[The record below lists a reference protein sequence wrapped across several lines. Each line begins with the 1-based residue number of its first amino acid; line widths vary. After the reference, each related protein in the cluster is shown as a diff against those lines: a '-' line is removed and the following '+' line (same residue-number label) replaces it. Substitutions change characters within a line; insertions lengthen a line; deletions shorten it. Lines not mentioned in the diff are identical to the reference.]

1 MKRTAQLF
9 LVALL
14 AGGITLGAYKYFFE
28 TKTLT
33 LVSQNDETPFITTSL
48 PASPRGAGIN
58 EVDFTI
64 AAEKTV
70 NAVVHVKNMTLSS
83 GNPIAEFFYG
93 SEATQRPQIGTGS
106 GVIISPDGYIVTN
119 NHVIEKARALKVTLN
134 NNKGY
139 DAEIIGADPSSDIAL
154 LKINVEKPLPYL
166 AFGDSDN
173 AKIGEWVLAV
183 GNPFNLTS
191 TVTAGIVSAK
201 ARSISPGRNQS
212 FIQTDAVVN
221 PGNSGGALVNTNGDL
236 IGINTAITSQ
246 TGSYMGY
253 SFAVPSN
260 IAKKVVDDLLEYG
273 KVQKGVLGIRRL
285 IPLEAI
291 ELGLDEIEGVYI
303 DKVIEDSGAYDARL
317 KPGDVIKQVDNV
329 HVTKFSELTGY
340 VSSKKPGE
348 KVDLVIERDGKKM
361 TIPVSIK
368 RDNTYYLTLRDN
380 FLFVKNL
387 SDRDK
392 KSYGLNKGVKIL
404 ETSQGM
410 QPYNIENK
418 VITEVNGTEIK
429 NIETLKNEFQNTF
442 GNYKII
448 LTLSDH
454 KNNKERI
461 IFQ

>member
-9 LVALL
+9 FVALL

-28 TKTLT
+28 KPSVASFTEK
-33 LVSQNDETPFITTSL
+33 EGTPFITASL
-48 PASPRGAGIN
+48 PVSANSAGIN

-70 NAVVHVKNMTLSS
+70 NAVVHVKNMTVSR

-93 SEATQRPQIGTGS
+93 SEASQRPQIGTGS

-119 NHVIEKARALKVTLN
+119 NHVIDKARALEVTLN
-134 NNKGY
+134 NNSSY
-139 DAEIIGADPSSDIAL
+139 EAEVIGADPSSDIAL
-154 LKINVEKPLPYL
+154 LKIEVDKPLPYL

-201 ARSISPGRNQS
+201 ARSISVNRNQS
-212 FIQTDAVVN
+212 FIQTDAAVN

-246 TGSYMGY
+246 TGSYVGY

-273 KVQKGVLGIRRL
+273 KVQKGILGISYLNRNS
-285 IPLEAI
+285 PQAKEQ
-291 ELGLDEIEGVYI
+291 GLDEIEGVYVSAI
-303 DKVIEDSGAYDARL
+303 AEDSGAEAAGL
-317 KPGDVIKQVDNV
+317 QEGDIIKQIGNV
-329 HVTKFSELTGY
+329 KVTKFSELTGY
-340 VSSKKPGE
+340 LSSKRPGDR
-348 KVDLVIERDGKKM
+348 VQVTVYRDGRFLELPVVLKKKQ
-361 TIPVSIK
+361 TEILPVMGME
-368 RDNTYYLTLRDN
+368 
-380 FLFVKNL
+380 VKNL
-387 SDRDK
+387 SKEDEK
-392 KSYGLNKGVKIL
+392 KYGVSNGVKITNVPQQYRDYGL
-404 ETSQGM
+404 L
-410 QPYNIENK
+410 NK
-418 VITEVNGTEIK
+418 VMTEVDDEEIRDIDDAKNLFGKISRYGRTSITLLDENGE
-429 NIETLKNEFQNTF
+429 
-442 GNYKII
+442 
-448 LTLSDH
+448 
-454 KNNKERI
+454 KERI